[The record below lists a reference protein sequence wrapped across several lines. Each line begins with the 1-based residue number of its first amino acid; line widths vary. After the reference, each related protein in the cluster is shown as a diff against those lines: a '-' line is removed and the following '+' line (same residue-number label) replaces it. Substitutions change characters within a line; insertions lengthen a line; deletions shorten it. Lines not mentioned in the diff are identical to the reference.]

1 MLEAVTRN
9 WWTLLL
15 RGGTAVLF
23 GVLLFALPTLTL
35 ASTIIFFGAYALVD
49 GVFNTVGALFSVGK
63 YEGWWVSLLGGLV
76 SIVAGTAVMTWPGL
90 TALSVLWLIAL
101 WAVAT
106 GILQI
111 FAAFQL
117 RRDIDGE
124 WFMGLGGALS
134 VLFGVLL
141 VVWPS
146 TGIVTLLGL
155 VGIYAVVFGVVM
167 VVLSFR
173 VRGAHKAVQGFKSD
187 VRSARG

>member
-1 MLEAVTRN
+1 MLEAITRN

-15 RGGTAVLF
+15 RGGIAVLF
-23 GVLLFALPTLTL
+23 GILVFALPTLTL

-49 GVFNTVGALFSVGK
+49 GVFNTVGALFNIGK

-76 SIVAGTAVMTWPGL
+76 GIVAGIVVMSWPGL

-111 FAAFQL
+111 VAAVRL

-134 VLFGVLL
+134 VFFGILLF
-141 VVWPS
+141 VWPS
-146 TGIVTLLGL
+146 TGIVTLLWL
-155 VGIYAVVFGVVM
+155 VGVYAFIFGVVM
-167 VVLSFR
+167 MVLSFR
-173 VRGAHKAVQGFKSD
+173 VRSAHKAIGEFKSD

>member
-15 RGGTAVLF
+15 RGGIAVLF

-35 ASTIIFFGAYALVD
+35 ASIIIFFGAYALVD
-49 GVFNTVGALFSVGK
+49 GVFNTVSALFSVGK

-173 VRGAHKAVQGFKSD
+173 VRGAHKAIQGFKSD